1 MKTLIVLRHA
11 KSSWDHPDLSDFDRP
26 LNKRGER
33 AAPFMGELIAS
44 EGTVPEKV
52 VSSPAR
58 RARMTAEAFCAAAG
72 LSAGIDFDERI
83 YGAGANTLTY
93 VLSEI
98 DDSVES
104 AMIVGHNPGFEMLV
118 HALTG
123 EARRMPTAAVAVIDL
138 DIGRWSEIGGGVGR
152 LRRHYIPREEMGE

>member
-11 KSSWDHPDLSDFDRP
+11 KSSWDHPNLSDFDRP

-33 AAPFMGELIAS
+33 TAPFMGELLAS
-44 EGTVPEKV
+44 EGVEPQIV

-58 RARMTAEAFCAAAG
+58 RAKMTAEAFCGAGGFAAE
-72 LSAGIDFDERI
+72 IEFDEWI

-98 DDSVES
+98 ADKWDRV
-104 AMIVGHNPGFEMLV
+104 MIVGHNPGFEMLV

-123 EARRMPTAAVAVIDL
+123 KAARMPTAAVAVIDL
-138 DIGRWSEIGGGVGR
+138 DISRWAEIGAGSGT
-152 LRRHYIPREEMGE
+152 LRRHYIPRDEMGE